1 MYVTRPLSMYK
12 QFPSSLSLPPPEGP
26 NSGILVILDEEA
38 EPTCCFGLCKSHE
51 LDDLPFP
58 QNKKIELQ
66 YTTGTSGE
74 NRHVH
79 CNDVFFIPVL
89 GQPLSSNRYYALQPR
104 GSHKGEAFTNSSEE
118 DAVTCCFCRCFPEI
132 EPQSADEHD
141 IYQQFEIRPTNW
153 GGRFV
158 AKSVAQ
164 DGVPPGFLG
173 RKGWRAFTST
183 PRCFTLGEAPG
194 LDTALRAR
202 LPHFDFPLSCK
213 NSEPVVVGKWYCPF
227 IFIKDGR
234 PKDQMTRSMY
244 YEMTLEQRW
253 EQLFAYNNDYN
264 EDNVVVV
271 DTTVEKEV
279 VKVNGT
285 MEISVDDQETVDR
298 VMWFRKGGLG
308 LGLSLSIVERM
319 KWEEERFGWSGGKE
333 RQERVKRVEKMET
346 NGEWNRFGW
355 YVLVERFALR
365 RMDGS
370 LALTYDFKHTQSVRN
385 KWE

>member
-1 MYVTRPLSMYK
+1 
-12 QFPSSLSLPPPEGP
+12 
-26 NSGILVILDEEA
+26 
-38 EPTCCFGLCKSHE
+38 
-51 LDDLPFP
+51 
-58 QNKKIELQ
+58 
-66 YTTGTSGE
+66 
-74 NRHVH
+74 
-79 CNDVFFIPVL
+79 
-89 GQPLSSNRYYALQPR
+89 
-104 GSHKGEAFTNSSEE
+104 
-118 DAVTCCFCRCFPEI
+118 
-132 EPQSADEHD
+132 
-141 IYQQFEIRPTNW
+141 
-153 GGRFV
+153 
-158 AKSVAQ
+158 
-164 DGVPPGFLG
+164 
-173 RKGWRAFTST
+173 
-183 PRCFTLGEAPG
+183 
-194 LDTALRAR
+194 
-202 LPHFDFPLSCK
+202 
-213 NSEPVVVGKWYCPF
+213 
-227 IFIKDGR
+227 
-234 PKDQMTRSMY
+234 MTRSMY

-285 MEISVDDQETVDR
+285 TEISVDDQETVDR

-308 LGLSLSIVERM
+308 IGLSLSIVERM

-333 RQERVKRVEKMET
+333 RQERVKRVEK

>member
-1 MYVTRPLSMYK
+1 
-12 QFPSSLSLPPPEGP
+12 
-26 NSGILVILDEEA
+26 
-38 EPTCCFGLCKSHE
+38 
-51 LDDLPFP
+51 
-58 QNKKIELQ
+58 
-66 YTTGTSGE
+66 
-74 NRHVH
+74 
-79 CNDVFFIPVL
+79 
-89 GQPLSSNRYYALQPR
+89 
-104 GSHKGEAFTNSSEE
+104 
-118 DAVTCCFCRCFPEI
+118 
-132 EPQSADEHD
+132 
-141 IYQQFEIRPTNW
+141 
-153 GGRFV
+153 
-158 AKSVAQ
+158 
-164 DGVPPGFLG
+164 
-173 RKGWRAFTST
+173 
-183 PRCFTLGEAPG
+183 
-194 LDTALRAR
+194 
-202 LPHFDFPLSCK
+202 
-213 NSEPVVVGKWYCPF
+213 
-227 IFIKDGR
+227 
-234 PKDQMTRSMY
+234 MTRSMY

-308 LGLSLSIVERM
+308 IGLSLSIVERM